1 MQLCGSTSAFQCYL
15 SISKISRKKRSACH
29 TGRCF
34 EHAGVAARS
43 LSEKQKHFARQ
54 VGSKLLSQLDFINS
68 SLNSLSAWFLCPEIL
83 VHDFWLLDC
92 LPGLEWG
99 LQMDQAAGSW
109 DLEVVLVLVLVLVEV
124 EEEEEEVEVSVCHA
138 CSVLKLGSAAPQWS
152 NHLNSVS
159 YFWLPML
166 HPPCPLACTTWGWL
180 GLLDF
185 KKTKWALTLW
195 LECEMNGF
203 ELSYSNFSNPAML
216 GAWCYLMLLYLML
229 IDANWCLMMLGTSEI
244 FDLRKLVKLAE
255 VWRIHRTSKFN
266 RQMLHGSIKALQIY
280 KYPHHGWTFSQIH
293 TVYTRTCVHMNTHT
307 QIHVYI

>member
-1 MQLCGSTSAFQCYL
+1 MEGPWTSQARALGHRVATPRHHFALQHSTLRLLRNFNFVLICQNNLKYATL
-15 SISKISRKKRSACH
+15 RVDISISMLSEYLKNISRKKRSACH

-54 VGSKLLSQLDFINS
+54 VGSKLLNQLDFINS
-68 SLNSLSAWFLCPEIL
+68 SLNSLSAWFLCSEIL

-109 DLEVVLVLVLVLVEV
+109 DLEVLVLV
-124 EEEEEEVEVSVCHA
+124 EEEEVEVSVCHA
-138 CSVLKLGSAAPQWS
+138 CWVLKLGSTAPQWS
-152 NHLNSVS
+152 NPLNSVS

-185 KKTKWALTLW
+185 KKTKCRMWDEW
-195 LECEMNGF
+195 IRI
-203 ELSYSNFSNPAML
+203 ELFKFFKSCDAWCLML
-216 GAWCYLMLLYLML
+216 LDATWCYLMLL
-229 IDANWCLMMLGTSEI
+229 DATWCYFT
-244 FDLRKLVKLAE
+244 
-255 VWRIHRTSKFN
+255 W
-266 RQMLHGSIKALQIY
+266 
-280 KYPHHGWTFSQIH
+280 
-293 TVYTRTCVHMNTHT
+293 C
-307 QIHVYI
+307 